1 MGNISYFCIVK
12 RLKRYFRYSLTS
24 LFLFSFCNAFA
35 ATDEVGDSIEISLLT
50 CQPHQE
56 VYSLYGHTAI
66 RYRDRRNG
74 TDIAV
79 NYGMFSFRKPFFVL
93 RFIFGL
99 TDYEMGIEPF
109 EDFCAQY
116 ASYGSGVRQ
125 QTLRLSKEDKTAIEK
140 AITKNY
146 LPENR
151 VYRYNYFYDNCT
163 SRARDIL
170 LNNMRERVI
179 YTSVVHPEVSFRDM
193 VHACCKDA
201 PWTKFGNDLLL
212 GVMADRKTTRTEQ
225 QFLPDH
231 LRKDFDHALIV
242 GKKKAPLVAHS
253 FWVVPPGVQTI
264 EESFP
269 LNPATC
275 GIILLI
281 VSLVMMGIELW
292 KRRICWAYDAL
303 LMLTTGLAGIVLFAM
318 IFSQHPTVSINLQIL
333 LLNPLALVM
342 LYPVTKATIKKR
354 RSKWWI
360 AEAVFLLLFFIGA
373 FVQTYAEGMYALALA
388 LLTRCVI
395 HQLLRPKSY
404 ALTA

>member
-125 QTLRLSKEDKTAIEK
+125 QTLRLSKQRLEK
-140 AITKNY
+140 PLQRIT
-146 LPENR
+146 
-151 VYRYNYFYDNCT
+151 C
-163 SRARDIL
+163 
-170 LNNMRERVI
+170 
-179 YTSVVHPEVSFRDM
+179 
-193 VHACCKDA
+193 
-201 PWTKFGNDLLL
+201 
-212 GVMADRKTTRTEQ
+212 RKTGYIAT
-225 QFLPDH
+225 
-231 LRKDFDHALIV
+231 
-242 GKKKAPLVAHS
+242 
-253 FWVVPPGVQTI
+253 TI
-264 EESFP
+264 STITARPEP
-269 LNPATC
+269 
-275 GIILLI
+275 
-281 VSLVMMGIELW
+281 V
-292 KRRICWAYDAL
+292 
-303 LMLTTGLAGIVLFAM
+303 
-318 IFSQHPTVSINLQIL
+318 IF
-333 LLNPLALVM
+333 
-342 LYPVTKATIKKR
+342 
-354 RSKWWI
+354 
-360 AEAVFLLLFFIGA
+360 F
-373 FVQTYAEGMYALALA
+373 
-388 LLTRCVI
+388 
-395 HQLLRPKSY
+395 
-404 ALTA
+404 